1 MGIEETHN
9 VNFDLSRCF
18 RRFHTDPA
26 HRARHMLPTG
36 FSQVSI
42 GKRHVEI
49 LRANFGIDYID
60 GDGRGANLG
69 VEVEEVEE

>member
-1 MGIEETHN
+1 
-9 VNFDLSRCF
+9 
-18 RRFHTDPA
+18 
-26 HRARHMLPTG
+26 MLPRG

-49 LRANFGIDYID
+49 LRNQFGIDYID

-69 VEVEEVEE
+69 VEFEEVEE